1 MESQRAEHDWA
12 TRTHILVLM
21 WNVSGL
27 NTPVKRDRCETITNN
42 PIICYLQETY
52 LKYKNTEMLKDEKR
66 YNASTNQ
73 NKVGVYFD

>member
-1 MESQRAEHDWA
+1 MELQRIEHNWA
-12 TRTHILVLM
+12 THTHTLVLM

-42 PIICYLQETY
+42 PIICYLQESY
-52 LKYKNTEMLKDEKR
+52 LRYKNTERLKDEKR

-73 NKVGVYFD
+73 NKVGFD